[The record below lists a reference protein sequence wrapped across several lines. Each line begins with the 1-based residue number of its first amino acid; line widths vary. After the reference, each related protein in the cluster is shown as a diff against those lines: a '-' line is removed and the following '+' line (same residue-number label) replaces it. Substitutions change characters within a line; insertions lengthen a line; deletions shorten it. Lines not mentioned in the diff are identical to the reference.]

1 MSELGH
7 EQTHAPQ
14 QTNPCLLVDGDHYGS
29 PHLSDSLRE
38 MPLPVYVFDQDNFT
52 NAYDTSFTITSR
64 NLVWSIQV
72 DDVLAS
78 RCRVPIEKPIG
89 GSRPK
94 IDAGGRQPP

>member
-89 GSRPK
+89 WRGSE
-94 IDAGGRQPP
+94 INSCSG

>member
-1 MSELGH
+1 MSQKCQQE
-7 EQTHAPQ
+7 THAPQ
-14 QTNPCLLVDGDHYGS
+14 QTNPCFLVDGDHYGS

-72 DDVLAS
+72 DDVLAP
-78 RCRVPIEKPIG
+78 RCWVPIEKPIG
-89 GSRPK
+89 WRGSK
-94 IDAGGRQPP
+94 INSCSG